1 MKKLI
6 TLLLVLCGGISQASA
21 TDYYVGSSITEPWS
35 IQGQM
40 TDTDGDG
47 TYSLIVDLPTKNIYF
62 TLFTAN
68 EVNWS
73 SEIVLRPSSSNPW
86 ITNTVHEIGMLEP
99 GDAGYT
105 DNGSICY
112 PTTDTND
119 DKKNYARAIRIE
131 YTPSSRT
138 LNVIRL
144 IAVASGYTGWS
155 TSSAYI
161 EETSYGSKIYSGNV
175 TLEAD
180 TEGQDDGFKFVYI
193 NSYYEGETLKSN
205 MDYGANSG
213 GNLSNS
219 ASNYDV
225 TADGV
230 YTLTANF
237 NTWAWTDPTLVT
249 VPASVGTYGKATL
262 CSEYAL
268 DFSDFSGEDAAVKA
282 YRITGAAD
290 GVLTPTRVTGRVKA
304 GTGLYIEG
312 AANASINVPTTIE
325 TSAPGTNFL
334 KGVTE
339 NTNIVQSPAAGV
351 NNYILTVNTQ
361 SGTADKPRFYLVNGA
376 SGNTVKAGKAYL
388 QITSGGG
395 ARDFYWFAE
404 DVTAIDAVKQ
414 EQKVDGEAYN
424 LAGQRVSKPSKG
436 LYIVN
441 GKKVIIK

>member
-21 TDYYVGSSITEPWS
+21 DYYVFYNQDGGWNNILGTL
-35 IQGQM
+35 
-40 TDTDGDG
+40 TDGDG
-47 TYSLIVDLPTKNIYF
+47 DGVYSAIINLEDASKIGWGLCTIVLSRENTLGDAWGNVIWANTGAEDKSVFSENDF
-62 TLFTAN
+62 TLSDSWTSDGKLNIPITA
-68 EVNWS
+68 VT
-73 SEIVLRPSSSNPW
+73 P
-86 ITNTVHEIGMLEP
+86 NT
-99 GDAGYT
+99 
-105 DNGSICY
+105 
-112 PTTDTND
+112 
-119 DKKNYARAIRIE
+119 YAVKLE
-131 YTPSSRT
+131 YTPTTHKFSATRMIEFASSNDDWHT
-138 LNVIRL
+138 
-144 IAVASGYTGWS
+144 S
-155 TSSAYI
+155 TPVYLQ
-161 EETSYGSKIYSGNV
+161 ETAHDSKIFQGN
-175 TLEAD
+175 LELPKD
-180 TEGQDDGFKFVYI
+180 TEFKFVVNGNSNDKTGTVLWYGYTSGTYI
-193 NSYYEGETLKSN
+193 SESGNN
-205 MDYGANSG
+205 MKI
-213 GNLSNS
+213 
-219 ASNYDV
+219 
-225 TADGV
+225 TKDGV
-230 YTLTANF
+230 YTI
-237 NTWAWTDPTLVT
+237 T
-249 VPASVGTYGKATL
+249 VNLGNYNYVAPELITIPASVGSYGKATL

-325 TSAPGTNFL
+325 TTDPGTNFL